1 MFLSR
6 HIVGA
11 AAACL
16 LMAGA
21 AQAQLV
27 LTPLDPFAV
36 DTAYASL
43 NGDEQGIIQFVNNQ
57 SYSVDL
63 FWIDYAG
70 DRVKYATLDSGMAIT
85 QYTYLTHPWLAVE
98 TGTGTT
104 DQGTGHLIA
113 GFLAQTPNPT
123 FDVLL
128 ADRADITPVPEP
140 ASYAM
145 ALVGL
150 AAVGLMARRGKAA

>member
-1 MFLSR
+1 
-6 HIVGA
+6 
-11 AAACL
+11 
-16 LMAGA
+16 
-21 AQAQLV
+21 
-27 LTPLDPFAV
+27 
-36 DTAYASL
+36 
-43 NGDEQGIIQFVNNQ
+43 
-57 SYSVDL
+57 
-63 FWIDYAG
+63 
-70 DRVKYATLDSGMAIT
+70 VKYATLDSGMGVT

-98 TGTGTT
+98 AGTGTT

-150 AAVGLMARRGKAA
+150 AAVGLMARRGKAG